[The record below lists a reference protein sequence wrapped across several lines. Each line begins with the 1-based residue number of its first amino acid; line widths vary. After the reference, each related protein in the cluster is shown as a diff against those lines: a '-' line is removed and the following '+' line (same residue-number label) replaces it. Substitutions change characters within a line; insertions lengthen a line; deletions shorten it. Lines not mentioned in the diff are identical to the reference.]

1 MTHYDQAMK
10 HWGNHRKDGFTQPCG
25 FTATAIEEPHFTEDQ
40 ERQHE
45 METMFTILK
54 ENHEFPVF
62 VYEDKFGF
70 YGIVPSN
77 HLFGEK
83 LDNQEALVDFAVKYV
98 YGYVPFEQFRDW
110 AVSEAFKMNR
120 EAGDE
125 REYTQSDYE
134 SASWAVAG
142 IYARSGVAG
151 CINYLL
157 NYKYTPRKKIAR
169 GYC

>member
-10 HWGNHRKDGFTQPCG
+10 HWGNHRKDRFTQPCG
-25 FTATAIEEPHFTEDQ
+25 FVAEHAETVYMTEEQTNKNG
-40 ERQHE
+40 
-45 METMFTILK
+45 MESMFKILK
-54 ENHEFPVF
+54 ADHDFPVL
-62 VYEDKFGF
+62 VAQNACGF
-70 YGIVPSN
+70 YEVVPSN
-77 HLFGEK
+77 HLFGIK
-83 LDNQEALVDFAVKYV
+83 VNSRQDLVEFAVNYA
-98 YGYVPFEQFRDW
+98 YAYVPFEAFRDW

-125 REYTQSDYE
+125 REYTQRDYE

-142 IYARSGVAG
+142 IYERSGVAG